1 MNVQPH
7 LQMDNATF
15 LNWVQEASWRRPSSR
30 RVLRR
35 VRSVLVAAVI
45 AVPAL
50 GVDLPLAAI
59 YAGVE
64 F

>member
-1 MNVQPH
+1 LGAGGIVP
-7 LQMDNATF
+7 
-15 LNWVQEASWRRPSSR
+15 PSSR